1 MEYRNVDNDSK
12 AIYLK
17 AATKILSTS
26 GFGEAKSKDGQEEKG
41 KEEYKPR
48 KKVKDYFKT
57 LAKAT
62 ETSNEHLEQ
71 RDVPFRFCVYEKD
84 DKVFIDFIQ
93 LDKRG
98 KVKTVDTKD
107 ITNEDFNMWIEDI
120 ANIEGL
126 VIDLKG

>member
-12 AIYLK
+12 AIYIK

-26 GFGEAKSKDGQEEKG
+26 GFGEVKDKDRQEEKG
-41 KEEYKPR
+41 KEQYKPR

-57 LAKAT
+57 LSKAT
-62 ETSNEHLEQ
+62 ETSNERLEQ
-71 RDVPFRFCVYEKD
+71 QGIPFRFCVYEKD
-84 DKVFIDFIQ
+84 EKVFIDFAQ
-93 LDKRG
+93 LDKQG
-98 KVKTVDTKD
+98 KVKTVETKD
-107 ITNEDFNMWIEDI
+107 ITNEDFNIWIDDI

>member
-12 AIYLK
+12 LIYIK

-26 GFGEAKSKDGQEEKG
+26 GFGEVKNKERQEERG
-41 KEEYKPR
+41 KEDYKPR

-57 LAKAT
+57 LLKAT

-71 RDVPFRFCVYEKD
+71 KGIPFRFYVYEKD
-84 DKVFIDFIQ
+84 DKIYIDFVQ
-93 LDKRG
+93 LDRQG
-98 KVKTVDTKD
+98 KVKAVDTKD
-107 ITNEDFNMWIEDI
+107 ITNEDFNRWIDDI

-126 VIDLKG
+126 VIDMRG

>member
-12 AIYLK
+12 AIYIK

-26 GFGEAKSKDGQEEKG
+26 GFGEVKSKDRQEEKG
-41 KEEYKPR
+41 KEQYTPR

-57 LAKAT
+57 LSKAT
-62 ETSNEHLEQ
+62 DTSNERLEQ
-71 RDVPFRFCVYEKD
+71 QGIPFRFCVYEKD
-84 DKVFIDFIQ
+84 EKVFIDFAQ
-93 LDKRG
+93 LDKQG
-98 KVKTVDTKD
+98 KVKTVETKD
-107 ITNEDFNMWIEDI
+107 ITNEDFNIWIDDI

>member
-12 AIYLK
+12 AIYIK

-26 GFGEAKSKDGQEEKG
+26 GFGEVKDKDRQEEKG
-41 KEEYKPR
+41 KEHYKPR

-57 LAKAT
+57 LSKAT
-62 ETSNEHLEQ
+62 ETSNERLEQ
-71 RDVPFRFCVYEKD
+71 QGIPFRFCVYEKD
-84 DKVFIDFIQ
+84 EKVFIDFTQ
-93 LDKRG
+93 LDKQG
-98 KVKTVDTKD
+98 KVKTVETKD
-107 ITNEDFNMWIEDI
+107 ITNEDFNMWIDDI

>member
-12 AIYLK
+12 AIYIK

-26 GFGEAKSKDGQEEKG
+26 GFGEAKGKDRQEEKG
-41 KEEYKPR
+41 GEQYKPR

-57 LAKAT
+57 LSKAT
-62 ETSNEHLEQ
+62 ETSNERLEQ
-71 RDVPFRFCVYEKD
+71 QGIPFRFCVYEKD
-84 DKVFIDFIQ
+84 EKVFIDFTQ
-93 LDKRG
+93 LDKQG
-98 KVKTVDTKD
+98 KVKTVETKD
-107 ITNEDFNMWIEDI
+107 ITNEDFNMWIDDI

>member
-12 AIYLK
+12 AIYIK

-26 GFGEAKSKDGQEEKG
+26 GFGEVKSKDRQEEKG
-41 KEEYKPR
+41 KEQYTPR

-57 LAKAT
+57 LSKAT
-62 ETSNEHLEQ
+62 DTSNERLEQ
-71 RDVPFRFCVYEKD
+71 QGIPFRFCVYEKD
-84 DKVFIDFIQ
+84 EKVFIDFAQ
-93 LDKRG
+93 LDKQG
-98 KVKTVDTKD
+98 KVKTVETKD
-107 ITNEDFNMWIEDI
+107 ITNEDFNMWIDDI

>member
-12 AIYLK
+12 AIYIK

-26 GFGEAKSKDGQEEKG
+26 GFGEVKSKDRQEEKG
-41 KEEYKPR
+41 KEQYTPR

-57 LAKAT
+57 LSKAT
-62 ETSNEHLEQ
+62 ETSNERLEQ
-71 RDVPFRFCVYEKD
+71 QGIPFRFCVYEKD
-84 DKVFIDFIQ
+84 EKVFIDFAQ
-93 LDKRG
+93 LDKQG
-98 KVKTVDTKD
+98 KVKTVETKD
-107 ITNEDFNMWIEDI
+107 ITNEDFNMWIDDI